1 MLVVIRVARL
11 IHQTVSLADV
21 VHGLSQGG
29 VRARRHT
36 LRSAT
41 ADHTFGGLPGGF
53 AGARAVRPLVF
64 GFGGIHTRKF
74 GERLHTFRVDI
85 ARNQHL
91 ILLELV
97 LVFSLPCDF
106 GDLADWYADIVWL
119 ASSGKLAVLMLRVLL
134 VGNFVRERVCAATVE
149 RVVVA
154 FHKELK

>member
-21 VHGLSQGG
+21 VHGLSQGR

-53 AGARAVRPLVF
+53 AGARAVGPLVF

-85 ARNQHL
+85 ARHQHL
-91 ILLELV
+91 ILLKLV
-97 LVFSLPCDF
+97 LVFGLAGDF

-119 ASSGKLAVLMLRVLL
+119 ASCELAVLMLWILL

-154 FHKELK
+154 FHKE